1 MRALF
6 RHRKPTLPD
15 GSDTVDLTLT
25 GHSAIVVGAAR
36 GLGHAIA
43 VAFSNEGAHVAQNIA
58 ALPVFLASPNAQN
71 ITSQTLNVAGGF
83 VMPP

>member
-1 MRALF
+1 MM
-6 RHRKPTLPD
+6 
-15 GSDTVDLTLT
+15 DLGLT
-25 GHSAIVVGAAR
+25 GHSATVVGAAR

-71 ITSQTLNVAGGF
+71 ITGQTINVDDGF
-83 VMPP
+83 VIQP

>member
-1 MRALF
+1 M
-6 RHRKPTLPD
+6 
-15 GSDTVDLTLT
+15 DLGLT
-25 GHSAIVVGAAR
+25 GHSATVVGAAR

-71 ITSQTLNVAGGF
+71 ITSQSFNVAGGF
-83 VMPP
+83 VMQP

>member
-6 RHRKPTLPD
+6 PHHKSTLPD
-15 GSDTVDLTLT
+15 CSDTVDLGLT

-43 VAFSNEGAHVAQNIA
+43 VAFSNEGAHVAQEIA
-58 ALPVFLASPNAQN
+58 ALAVFLASPHAQN
-71 ITSQTLNVAGGF
+71 ITGQTINVAGGF
-83 VMPP
+83 VTQP

>member
-1 MRALF
+1 M
-6 RHRKPTLPD
+6 
-15 GSDTVDLTLT
+15 DLELT

-58 ALPVFLASPNAQN
+58 AMPAFLASPNAQN
-71 ITSQTLNVAGGF
+71 ITGQTINVDGGF
-83 VMPP
+83 VTQP

>member
-1 MRALF
+1 M
-6 RHRKPTLPD
+6 
-15 GSDTVDLTLT
+15 DLGLT
-25 GHSAIVVGAAR
+25 GHSATVVGAAR

>member
-1 MRALF
+1 M
-6 RHRKPTLPD
+6 
-15 GSDTVDLTLT
+15 DLGLT

-71 ITSQTLNVAGGF
+71 ITSQSLNVAGGF
-83 VMPP
+83 VMQP